1 MAINPLL
8 IWHQPIVMPTGPKDP
23 AIRSIPTTPGVYVFF
38 RQHGQRK
45 VQIFYVGKAKKL
57 QGRIRGQLNNHAL
70 MTAITNAKNGRRKL
84 VWAELKL
91 RPNQTESSTLRVA
104 ERLMI
109 RHFVEQGQ
117 PVHNIQG
124 KRLATQTLTNT
135 LAKGVKHFVPPSVI
149 VDA

>member
-8 IWHQPIVMPTGPKDP
+8 IWHQPVVLPSGPKDV
-23 AIRSIPTTPGVYVFF
+23 AVKSIPKKPGIYVFF
-38 RQHGQRK
+38 RQHGSK
-45 VQIFYVGKAKKL
+45 VQIFYVGKAKGL

-70 MTAITNAKNGRRKL
+70 MTAIANSKNGTRKL

-91 RPNQTESSTLRVA
+91 RPGQTETEALRVA
-104 ERLMI
+104 EKLMI
-109 RHFVEQGQ
+109 RHYVEQGQ

-124 KRLATQTLTNT
+124 KRLATQVLTNT
-135 LAKGVKHFVPPSVI
+135 LAKGVKHFVPKSVT

>member
-1 MAINPLL
+1 MSINPLL
-8 IWHQPIVMPTGPKDP
+8 LWNQPIILPTGQKDP
-23 AIRSIPTTPGVYVFF
+23 AIKSIPATPGVYVFF

-57 QGRIRGQLNNHAL
+57 RGRIRGQLNNHAL
-70 MTAITNAKNGRRKL
+70 MTAITNAKNGQRKV

-91 RPNQTESSTLRVA
+91 RPNQTEASALRAA
-104 ERLMI
+104 EKLMI
-109 RHFVEQGQ
+109 RHYVEQGH

-124 KRLATQTLTNT
+124 TRLATQKLTNT
-135 LAKGVKHFVPPSVI
+135 LVKGVKHFVPPLVI